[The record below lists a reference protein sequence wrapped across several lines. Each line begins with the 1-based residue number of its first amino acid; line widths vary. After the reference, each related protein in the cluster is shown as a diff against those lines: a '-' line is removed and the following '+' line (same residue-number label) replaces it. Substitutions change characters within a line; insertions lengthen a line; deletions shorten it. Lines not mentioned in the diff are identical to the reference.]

1 LLLFIG
7 LTKRFLMIMIF
18 KVKTKKFLCNIFYV
32 KTMKKTIEIDP
43 IPFHNKI
50 FFCDIIGYSKL
61 EPINQYECHAQLTRI
76 IRSCLD
82 RLNAKLL
89 EDVIALPTGDGLIL
103 NYIKAEPDIHLKT
116 ALMVL
121 EILGKYNKSTYWPI
135 QLRIGLNTNVDS
147 IVIDVN
153 NKKNIVGKGINLA
166 ERITNLST
174 HGRLLM
180 HKRVYEDLSNY
191 KKYDGKFIFLGDFTV
206 KHNVVVPIF
215 QYVDGQSDFLDNN
228 PLQKPEAKASEL
240 TLSDIRKS
248 LVKESILSIKLKG
261 YDQGYFDDLHDYL
274 EDFLDN
280 QHIFQNTKIA
290 VNWIANE
297 MLDNVYK
304 HGNLSHDDDVFLRLD
319 RVKNGILISTEQPDK
334 PQFNLKKIDS
344 YSEDHFL
351 TMLRKKGIMVNV
363 LHSDN
368 RMIISCM
375 LASDFQIK
383 ELKMLEIEENTSDQ
397 PAEKPSFAFD
407 EEEIKELSATMSYVI
422 LNNGICFIKI
432 KDKMY
437 QDEAVE
443 FKEYMQK
450 FIDEKVID
458 FIIDLSELT
467 YICSSGIANLLN
479 YYRAVRRE
487 GGTIIYVNPNEKIRE
502 IFSMCKLDQ
511 ILQLSKSLEDA
522 LAYFQMFY

>member
-1 LLLFIG
+1 
-7 LTKRFLMIMIF
+7 MIF

>member
-1 LLLFIG
+1 MNKNF
-7 LTKRFLMIMIF
+7 
-18 KVKTKKFLCNIFYV
+18 
-32 KTMKKTIEIDP
+32 EIDP
-43 IPFHNKI
+43 LPFHNKI

-82 RLNAKLL
+82 KLSAKLL

-103 NYIKAEPDIHLKT
+103 NYIKPEPDIHLKT

-121 EILGKYNKSTYWPI
+121 EVLAKYNRNTYWPI

-174 HGRLLM
+174 HGRILM
-180 HKRVYEDLSNY
+180 HQRVYEDLSNY
-191 KKYDGKFIFLGDFTV
+191 KKYDGKFVFLGDFTV
-206 KHNVVVPIF
+206 KHNIVIPIF
-215 QYVDGQSDFLDNN
+215 QYIDSQYNFLDNN
-228 PLQKPEAKASEL
+228 PLQKPEEKATTL
-240 TLSDIRKS
+240 TLGDIRKS
-248 LVKESILSIKLKG
+248 RLKESILSIKLKG
-261 YDQGYFDDLHDYL
+261 YDQDYFEDLHDYL
-274 EDFLDN
+274 EDFFDSQN
-280 QHIFQNTKIA
+280 IFQNTKIA

-297 MLDNVYK
+297 MLDNVFK
-304 HGNLSHDDDVFLRLD
+304 HGNLSHEDDVYLRLD
-319 RVKNGILISTEQPDK
+319 RVKSGIMISTEQPDK
-334 PQFNLKKIDS
+334 PQFNVKKIDS

-351 TMLRKKGIMVNV
+351 TMLRKKGITVNV
-363 LHSDN
+363 LHSEH
-368 RMIISCM
+368 RMTISCM
-375 LASDFQIK
+375 LPSDFQIR
-383 ELKMLEIEENTSDQ
+383 ELKMLEVEEDSKAKT
-397 PAEKPSFAFD
+397 PSFRFKESD
-407 EEEIKELSATMSYVI
+407 VKELSATLSYVM
-422 LNNGICFIKI
+422 LDNKICFLKI

-443 FKEYMQK
+443 FKAFMQK
-450 FIDEKVID
+450 FIDEKIID
-458 FIIDLSELT
+458 FIIDVSELT

-522 LAYFQMFY
+522 LAYFQIFY

>member
-1 LLLFIG
+1 
-7 LTKRFLMIMIF
+7 
-18 KVKTKKFLCNIFYV
+18 
-32 KTMKKTIEIDP
+32 
-43 IPFHNKI
+43 
-50 FFCDIIGYSKL
+50 L

-82 RLNAKLL
+82 KLNAKLL

-121 EILGKYNKSTYWPI
+121 DILSKYNKNTYWPI

-191 KKYDGKFIFLGDFTV
+191 KKYDGKFVYLGDFTV
-206 KHNVVVPIF
+206 KHNVVIPIF
-215 QYVDGQSDFLDNN
+215 QYVDVHCHFLDNN
-228 PLQKPEAKASEL
+228 PLQKPEEQATAL

-248 LVKESILSIKLKG
+248 RVKESILSIKLKG
-261 YDQGYFDDLHDYL
+261 YDQDYFEDLHDYL
-274 EDFLDN
+274 EEFFDS
-280 QHIFQNTKIA
+280 QHIFENTKIA

-297 MLDNVYK
+297 MLDNVFK

-319 RVKNGILISTEQPDK
+319 RVKNGIMISTEQPDK
-334 PQFNLKKIDS
+334 PQFNVKKIDS

-351 TMLRKKGIMVNV
+351 TMLRKKGITVNV
-363 LHSDN
+363 LHSEN
-368 RMIISCM
+368 RMTISCM
-375 LASDFQIK
+375 LPSDFQIR
-383 ELKMLEIEENTSDQ
+383 ELKMLDIKDDSGKQ
-397 PAEKPSFAFD
+397 QSEKPSFKFD
-407 EEEIKELSATMSYVI
+407 EGDIKELSASISYVM
-422 LNNGICFIKI
+422 LDNGICFMKI
-432 KDKMY
+432 IDKMY

-443 FKEYMQK
+443 FREYMQK
-450 FIDEKVID
+450 FIDEKIID

-511 ILQLSKSLEDA
+511 ILQLSKSLDDA

>member
-1 LLLFIG
+1 
-7 LTKRFLMIMIF
+7 
-18 KVKTKKFLCNIFYV
+18 
-32 KTMKKTIEIDP
+32 MKKSIEIDP
-43 IPFHNKI
+43 VPFHNKI

-82 RLNAKLL
+82 KLNTKLL

-103 NYIKAEPDIHLKT
+103 NYIKSEPDIHLKT

-121 EILGKYNKSTYWPI
+121 DILAKYNKNTYWPI

-174 HGRLLM
+174 HGRILM

-206 KHNVVVPIF
+206 KHNVVIPIF
-215 QYVDGQSDFLDNN
+215 QYVDAQCNFLDSN
-228 PLQKPEAKASEL
+228 PLQKPEEKASTL
-240 TLSDIRKS
+240 TLGDIRKS
-248 LVKESILSIKLKG
+248 RVKESILNIKLKG
-261 YDQGYFDDLHDYL
+261 YDQDYFEDLHDYL
-274 EDFLDN
+274 EEFLDS

-297 MLDNVYK
+297 MLDNVFK
-304 HGNLSHDDDVFLRLD
+304 HGNLSHDDEVFLRLD
-319 RVKNGILISTEQPDK
+319 RVKSGIMISTEQPDK

-351 TMLRKKGIMVNV
+351 TMLRKKGITVNV
-363 LHSDN
+363 LHSEN
-368 RMIISCM
+368 RMTISCM
-375 LASDFQIK
+375 LPTDFQIR
-383 ELKMLEIEENTSDQ
+383 ELKMLDFEDDSLEKQT
-397 PAEKPSFAFD
+397 EKPSFKFD
-407 EEEIKELSATMSYVI
+407 ESDIKELNASISYAM
-422 LNNGICFIKI
+422 LENNICFMKI

-450 FIDEKVID
+450 FIDEKIID

>member
-1 LLLFIG
+1 
-7 LTKRFLMIMIF
+7 
-18 KVKTKKFLCNIFYV
+18 
-32 KTMKKTIEIDP
+32 MKKSIEIDP
-43 IPFHNKI
+43 VPFHNKI

-82 RLNAKLL
+82 KFNAKLL

-121 EILGKYNKSTYWPI
+121 DILSKYNKNTYWPI

-174 HGRLLM
+174 HGRILM

-191 KKYDGKFIFLGDFTV
+191 KKYDGKFVYLGDFTV
-206 KHNVVVPIF
+206 KHNVVIPIF
-215 QYVDGQSDFLDNN
+215 QYVDAHCHFLDNN
-228 PLQKPEAKASEL
+228 PLQKPEEKASTL

-248 LVKESILSIKLKG
+248 RVKESILSIKLKG
-261 YDQGYFDDLHDYL
+261 YDQDYFEDLHDYL
-274 EDFLDN
+274 EEFFDS
-280 QHIFQNTKIA
+280 QHIFENTKIA

-297 MLDNVYK
+297 MLDNVFK

-319 RVKNGILISTEQPDK
+319 RVKSGIMISTEQPDK
-334 PQFNLKKIDS
+334 PQFNVKKIDS

-351 TMLRKKGIMVNV
+351 TMLRKKGITVNV
-363 LHSDN
+363 LHSEN
-368 RMIISCM
+368 RMTISCM
-375 LASDFQIK
+375 LPSDFQIR
-383 ELKMLEIEENTSDQ
+383 ELKMLDIEDDSGKQPSEN
-397 PAEKPSFAFD
+397 PSFKF
-407 EEEIKELSATMSYVI
+407 EEGDIKELSASISYVM
-422 LNNGICFIKI
+422 LDNGICFMKI

-437 QDEAVE
+437 QDEAVA

-450 FIDEKVID
+450 LIDEKIID

-511 ILQLSKSLEDA
+511 ILQLSKSLDDA